1 MNIPIFQRAIHWL
14 IYGAPCHIKLRT
26 IQTYSLANFY
36 CRLCSEFC
44 FDATYT
50 FNLNLEFATACW
62 SLLFSGCNMAF
73 DHYLCSKLPKRCLDL
88 STREFFMV
96 ELNSE
101 PKMKS
106 VFLMN
111 DSQNCYKSLFNV
123 FIPRKHIELG
133 I

>member
-1 MNIPIFQRAIHWL
+1 MNQGINRRAFGLLFLVISWVFIMFDVNPVVELNIPFFQRDKHWL

-62 SLLFSGCNMAF
+62 SLLFSGYNMDF
-73 DHYLCSKLPKRCLDL
+73 DHYLCSKLPKMCLNL
-88 STREFFMV
+88 STNAF
-96 ELNSE
+96 
-101 PKMKS
+101 
-106 VFLMN
+106 
-111 DSQNCYKSLFNV
+111 
-123 FIPRKHIELG
+123 
-133 I
+133 